1 MNNNNINTEFEPSK
15 ILNSFLKE
23 KGLRQ
28 TQERYLILE
37 EIYKINEHFDIETLF
52 QKIIKKQKISKATIY
67 NTIDILIELKLI
79 KKHSFINK
87 TLYEKSFQKK
97 QHNHLICKVCD
108 KVLEFCDP
116 RLQNIINSIES
127 SMDFVVSEHSLNF
140 YGKCS
145 NPNKCK
151 KI

>member
-1 MNNNNINTEFEPSK
+1 MNNQQKEKEPAE
-15 ILNSFLKE
+15 ILNSFLEK
-23 KGLRQ
+23 KGLRK

-37 EIYKINEHFDIETLF
+37 EIYQTKDHFDIETLF

-67 NTIDILIELKLI
+67 NTIEILINLKLI

-97 QHNHLICKVCD
+97 QHNHLICNVCD

-127 SMDFVVSEHSLNF
+127 SMDFLVSEHSLNF
-140 YGKCS
+140 YGKCK
-145 NPNKCK
+145 KCK

>member
-1 MNNNNINTEFEPSK
+1 MNNNNEFEPSQ
-15 ILNSFLKE
+15 ILNTFLK
-23 KGLRQ
+23 KNGLRN

-37 EIYKINEHFDIETLF
+37 EIYKTNDHFDIETLF
-52 QKIIKKQKISKATIY
+52 QKVLKKQKVSKATIY
-67 NTIDILIELKLI
+67 NTIEILIHLKLI
-79 KKHSFINK
+79 TKHSFINK

-97 QHNHLICKVCD
+97 QHDHLICNDCD

-116 RLQNIINSIES
+116 RVQNIINSIEK
-127 SMDFVVSEHSLNF
+127 SMDFVISEHSLNF
-140 YGKCS
+140 YGQCT